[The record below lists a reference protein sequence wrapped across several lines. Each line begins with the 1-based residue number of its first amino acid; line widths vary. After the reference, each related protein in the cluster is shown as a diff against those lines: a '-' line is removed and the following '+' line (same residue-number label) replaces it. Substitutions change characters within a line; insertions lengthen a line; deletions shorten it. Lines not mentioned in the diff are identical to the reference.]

1 MRRASLSGTAKPQT
15 RSAKATLSHQERTA
29 AEPREKDI
37 YTATVAKVTTVND
50 RIKKFRFDIKDTKG
64 FNVLPTSVP
73 TPLATC
79 ADV

>member
-50 RIKKFRFDIKDTKG
+50 IKDTKG